1 MHKYHLHQKR
11 KERRVSTPR
20 YAYYLFTIG
29 MITCF
34 VVFFFWAFT
43 VLLPVA
49 SVELTYQAKRAMV
62 AVFHVSDPRALLSP
76 QIRIMTPG
84 TSKHREG
91 GIVIPSL
98 FLDEPVVYNVD
109 PNDSNTY
116 TKALKQG
123 IAHASATHLPDTGG
137 LGYYFAH
144 SSTPSLARQY
154 NAVFY
159 LLGKLKEGDAV
170 YLWHHGERYTYEVTS
185 TKITD
190 PHDVS
195 FLDNTQDEK
204 ERIVLQ
210 TCWPPGT
217 TEKRLLVFAE
227 KTIEKAL

>member
-1 MHKYHLHQKR
+1 
-11 KERRVSTPR
+11 
-20 YAYYLFTIG
+20 
-29 MITCF
+29 MIMCF
-34 VVFFFWAFT
+34 MVFFFWAIT

-62 AVFHVSDPRALLSP
+62 AVFRVSDPRTLLFP

-84 TSKHREG
+84 TSNHREG

-98 FLDEPVVYNVD
+98 FLDESVVYNID
-109 PNDSNTY
+109 PNDSDAY

-159 LLGKLKEGDAV
+159 LLGKLKEGDDV
-170 YLWHHGERYTYEVTS
+170 YLWHDRERYTYEVTS
-185 TKITD
+185 TKVTD

-195 FLDNTQDEK
+195 FLEDTQEEE

-217 TEKRLLVFAE
+217 SEKRLLVFAKRIPE
-227 KTIEKAL
+227 KTL